1 MPKTICLSSSNIT
14 FSRDSVPDLTG
25 ETTVITGANGG
36 LGLQTARV
44 FASKGARVV
53 MAVHDQVKAARAVEE
68 IRAETPEAGVELVE
82 LDSAYYKLLAG
93 FEERRR

>member
-1 MPKTICLSSSNIT
+1 MAFT
-14 FSRDSVPDLTG
+14 RYSVPDLTG

-53 MAVHDQVKAARAVEE
+53 MAVHDQEKAARAVEE
-68 IRAETPEAGVELVE
+68 IRAETPDARCGTGRAGLGVAGV
-82 LDSAYYKLLAG
+82 G
-93 FEERRR
+93 EEGG